1 MDTITYRVLCKNCKN
16 SEDITIDEQHRI
28 YWPTVKY
35 IISGRYRLDMQ
46 WGWQCICGNNDL
58 VTAQERQTIS
68 NLQTPDPKD
77 IAEVLKSIKPDEPKF
92 NMEKIK

>member
-1 MDTITYRVLCKNCKN
+1 MDTVTYRVLCKNCKN
-16 SEDITIDEQHRI
+16 HEDITIDQKNTI

-58 VTAQERQTIS
+58 VTTQERQTIS
-68 NLQTPDPKD
+68 NMQNPDSRD
-77 IAEVLKSIKPDEPKF
+77 IAKVLKSIKPDEPKF
-92 NMEKIK
+92 VMEKI